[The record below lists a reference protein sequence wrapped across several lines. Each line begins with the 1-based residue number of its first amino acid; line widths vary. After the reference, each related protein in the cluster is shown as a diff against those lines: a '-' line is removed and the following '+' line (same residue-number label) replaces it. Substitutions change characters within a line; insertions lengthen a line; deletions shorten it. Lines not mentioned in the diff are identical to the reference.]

1 MEEIQVEVTA
11 AWEWQPI
18 PGSQSAV
25 RIRRAI
31 DRAGKPYDASVPC
44 LPKRALRI
52 DKIRLAAIEATL
64 RLYRDP
70 DRLAERLPTL
80 RMMAR
85 PLADI
90 QAAVNRLQPALAAAA
105 GPGFAADAIACTSQ
119 IGSGSLPS
127 EVIPSAGI
135 ALRPSGGRS
144 KGRALMALAD
154 ALRALDQ
161 PVIGR
166 IENDALILDLR
177 CLDNEAAFVRNLA
190 ALRPD
195 RKG

>member
-1 MEEIQVEVTA
+1 M
-11 AWEWQPI
+11 
-18 PGSQSAV
+18 
-25 RIRRAI
+25 
-31 DRAGKPYDASVPC
+31 
-44 LPKRALRI
+44 KRALRI

-90 QAAVNRLQPALAAAA
+90 EAAAA
-105 GPGFAADAIACTSQ
+105 RLKPAVAAAVGPGFAAGVIACASQ
-119 IGSGSLPS
+119 IGSGSLPT

-135 ALRPSGGRS
+135 ALRVAGTHG
-144 KGRALMALAD
+144 KGRALTALAA
-154 ALRALDQ
+154 ALRALDR

-166 IENDALILDLR
+166 IENDAFMLDLR
-177 CLDNEAAFVRNLA
+177 CLEDEAAFVRNLA
-190 ALRPD
+190 TLRVEE
-195 RKG
+195 RR